1 MSQDK
6 ILIEDLLLRC
16 IIGANDD
23 ERRDKQ
29 DVLINL
35 AMYADVF
42 RPGETD
48 NIDDAINY
56 RTIAKRVIQ
65 HVESSK
71 FFLVEAMATSIARI
85 ILAEFPV
92 ERVKVK
98 VQKIGAVRFSK
109 TVGVEIER
117 NKSHFVV

>member
-1 MSQDK
+1 MEDK

-35 AMYADVF
+35 TMYADIS

-48 NIDDAINY
+48 NIDDAVNY
-56 RTIAKRVIQ
+56 RTITKSVIQ

-71 FFLVEAMATSIARI
+71 FFLVEALATSIARI

-109 TVGVEIER
+109 TAGVEIER
-117 NKSHFVV
+117 NKSHFVA

>member
-1 MSQDK
+1 MEDK

-35 AMYADVF
+35 TMYADIS

-48 NIDDAINY
+48 DIDDAVNY
-56 RTIAKRVIQ
+56 RTIAKRIIQ
-65 HVESSK
+65 HVEASE
-71 FFLVEAMATSIARI
+71 FFLVEALATSIARI

-98 VQKIGAVRFSK
+98 VQKLGAVRFSK

-117 NKSHFVV
+117 NKSHFSV

>member
-1 MSQDK
+1 MEDK

-29 DVLINL
+29 DVRINL
-35 AMYADVF
+35 TMYADIS

-65 HVESSK
+65 HVESSQ

>member
-1 MSQDK
+1 MEDK

-71 FFLVEAMATSIARI
+71 FFLVEALATSIARI

-92 ERVKVK
+92 KRVNVK

>member
-1 MSQDK
+1 MEDK

-23 ERRDKQ
+23 ERKDKQ

-35 AMYADVF
+35 TMFSDIT

-48 NIDDAINY
+48 NIVDAVNY

-65 HVESSK
+65 HVEASE

-92 ERVKVK
+92 ERVRVK

>member
-1 MSQDK
+1 MEDK

-16 IIGANDD
+16 IIGANND

-35 AMYADVF
+35 VMYADIS

-48 NIDDAINY
+48 TIDDAVNY

-65 HVESSK
+65 HVESSE
-71 FFLVEAMATSIARI
+71 FFLVEALATSIARI

-92 ERVKVK
+92 ERVRVK

-117 NKSHFVV
+117 NKSHFVA

>member
-1 MSQDK
+1 MEDK

-35 AMYADVF
+35 TMYADVS

-48 NIDDAINY
+48 NIDDAVNY

-98 VQKIGAVRFSK
+98 VRKIGAVRFSK

-117 NKSHFVV
+117 DRSHFVA

>member
-1 MSQDK
+1 MDK
-6 ILIEDLLLRC
+6 IFIEDLLLRC

-23 ERRDKQ
+23 ERKDKQ

-35 AMYADVF
+35 TMFTDIS

-48 NIDDAINY
+48 NIDDAVNY
-56 RTIAKRVIQ
+56 RTITKRVIK
-65 HVESSK
+65 HVEASE

-92 ERVKVK
+92 DRVRVK
-98 VQKIGAVRFSK
+98 VQKMGAVRFSK

-117 NKSHFVV
+117 DRNHFVS

>member
-1 MSQDK
+1 MEDK

-35 AMYADVF
+35 TMYADIS

-48 NIDDAINY
+48 NIDDAVNY
-56 RTIAKRVIQ
+56 RTIAKRIIQ
-65 HVESSK
+65 YVESSD
-71 FFLVEAMATSIARI
+71 FFLVEALATSIARI
-85 ILAEFPV
+85 ILAEFSV
-92 ERVKVK
+92 ERVRVK

-117 NKSHFVV
+117 NKSHFSV

>member
-1 MSQDK
+1 MEDK

-35 AMYADVF
+35 AMYTDVF

>member
-1 MSQDK
+1 MEDK

-92 ERVKVK
+92 ERVNVK

-117 NKSHFVV
+117 NKGHFVV

>member
-1 MSQDK
+1 MEDK

-29 DVLINL
+29 DVRINL
-35 AMYADVF
+35 TMYADIS

-48 NIDDAINY
+48 NIDDAVNY
-56 RTIAKRVIQ
+56 RTIAKRIIRY
-65 HVESSK
+65 VESSD
-71 FFLVEAMATSIARI
+71 FFLVEALATGIARI

-92 ERVKVK
+92 ERVKIK

-117 NKSHFVV
+117 NKSHFVA

>member
-1 MSQDK
+1 MEDK

-16 IIGANDD
+16 IIGANKD

-35 AMYADVF
+35 TMYADIS

-48 NIDDAINY
+48 NIDDAVNY
-56 RTIAKRVIQ
+56 RTIAKRIIQ
-65 HVESSK
+65 YVESSE
-71 FFLVEAMATSIARI
+71 FFLVEALATSIARI
-85 ILAEFPV
+85 VLAEFPV
-92 ERVKVK
+92 ERVRVR

>member
-1 MSQDK
+1 MEDK
-6 ILIEDLLLRC
+6 ILIEDLILRC

-35 AMYADVF
+35 TMYADIS
-42 RPGETD
+42 RPGESD
-48 NIDDAINY
+48 NLDDAINY
-56 RTIAKRVIQ
+56 RTIAKRIIQ
-65 HVESSK
+65 YVESSE
-71 FFLVEAMATSIARI
+71 FFLVEALATSIARI

-92 ERVKVK
+92 ERVRVK